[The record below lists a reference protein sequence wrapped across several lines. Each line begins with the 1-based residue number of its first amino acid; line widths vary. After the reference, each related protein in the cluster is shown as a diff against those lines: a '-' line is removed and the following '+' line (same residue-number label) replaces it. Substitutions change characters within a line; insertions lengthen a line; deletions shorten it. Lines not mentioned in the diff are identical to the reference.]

1 MLPGPLLFSPGQWRP
16 GFPLSGMSW
25 AGWYGPEP
33 QIRDGVKD
41 RGPGPRRR
49 KGPGGGGEHCPLP
62 NLGTGL
68 ASDPGREGE
77 AGPEGKATW
86 SPAVRW
92 GGMGQSLL
100 LCRGKGRLAVCPAL
114 SEGQEGTPAL

>member
-25 AGWYGPEP
+25 AGWYGPDP
-33 QIRDGVKD
+33 QTGMGSRIGVQ
-41 RGPGPRRR
+41 
-49 KGPGGGGEHCPLP
+49 GPGGERGLGVGENTAPCQIWAQAWLQ
-62 NLGTGL
+62 TL
-68 ASDPGREGE
+68 AGRGRQGQRE
-77 AGPEGKATW
+77 KLTW

-114 SEGQEGTPAL
+114 SEGQEGTSAL